1 MDTRQVHWLDI
12 RAMFT
17 DEDVARM
24 AEIGLDLTSRSAVAD
39 NAQDIL
45 DRVTRQG
52 PGRMPRPPRDP
63 WPKAS
68 VSLFEEWVNQSFP
81 D

>member
-39 NAQDIL
+39 NA
-45 DRVTRQG
+45 
-52 PGRMPRPPRDP
+52 
-63 WPKAS
+63 
-68 VSLFEEWVNQSFP
+68 
-81 D
+81 